1 MEGWSDGRC
10 RLYCDIHIKKSS
22 KFLSAGYHAAGDIDG
37 PRLEY
42 VSEDVGFKDFPRIQ
56 KEWFN
61 IN

>member
-1 MEGWSDGRC
+1 MQVIGILR
-10 RLYCDIHIKKSS
+10 YIKKSS